1 MGEQEEGIFMPNN
14 RKATFIK
21 FLIFS
26 IFGVL
31 FFFVNVNIGGVSKVP
46 LIHLIDNVKAW
57 LGLPAGR
64 VLVMIITIL
73 VLLANIWG
81 GSEKAPDF
89 IKTYFG
95 KTSLFNRI
103 SYVLAA
109 VFSVMVIFNIGPAC
123 VLNEAVGA
131 SSVKIARDVFFAIVI
146 SGFFVT
152 TLLEFGLLEYLGTIL
167 EPIMRVIFKLPGKSS
182 VDALTSFVCSPAVGV
197 MVTSS
202 LYRNKVYTAKEAVS
216 ITTGF
221 SFVSLGA
228 YAFLSGLA
236 GCEDYY
242 SVIILTSLLLAF
254 MVAAIM
260 IRIPPIGKKPDTFFD
275 GTLQTPEQRKPQR
288 FTKQLFRDAFQNAM
302 SKAEA
307 VQPKVFTDALTS
319 SLVFGCKVVS
329 YVVSLSI
336 ICLVLANYT
345 PVITWLGI
353 PIRPILELLRIP
365 DAAQIA
371 PSTIAAF
378 VAMSLPSTLI
388 SGTGVSVMAGFYIV
402 VLSTCQV
409 IFFTESA
416 NAMLDSD
423 IPVNFADLL
432 IIFAERTIILIPL
445 VALATH
451 IIFGF

>member
-1 MGEQEEGIFMPNN
+1 MQKT
-14 RKATFIK
+14 RTSTFAK
-21 FLIFS
+21 FLLFS
-26 IFGVL
+26 IFGVV
-31 FFFVNVNIGGVSKVP
+31 FFFININIGGVNKVP
-46 LIHLIDNVKAW
+46 LIHLIDNLKAL

-64 VLVMIITIL
+64 VLVMIVSIL
-73 VLLANIWG
+73 VLMANIWG
-81 GSEKAPDF
+81 GLDSAPDF
-89 IKTYFG
+89 IKQYFG
-95 KTSLFNRI
+95 KTNLFNRI

-109 VFSVMVIFNIGPAC
+109 VFSIMVIFNIGPAC
-123 VLNEAVGA
+123 VLDEAVGA

-152 TLLEFGLLEYLGTIL
+152 ALLEFGLLEYLGTIL
-167 EPIMRVIFKLPGKSS
+167 EPIMRVVFKLPGKSS

-197 MVTSS
+197 MVTNS
-202 LYRNKVYTAKEAVS
+202 LYKGKVYTAKEAVS

-242 SVIILTSLLLAF
+242 SVIILSSLLLAF
-254 MVAAIM
+254 VVAAIM
-260 IRIPPIGKKPDTFFD
+260 IRIPPISKKGDTYFD
-275 GTLQTPEQRKPQR
+275 GTLQTPEQRKPQG
-288 FTKQLFRDAFQNAM
+288 FSVQLFKDAYQNALN
-302 SKAEA
+302 KAEA
-307 VQPKVFTDALTS
+307 VTPAVFKEAFIS
-319 SLVFGCKVVS
+319 SIIFGCKVVS

-336 ICLVLANYT
+336 ICLILANYT
-345 PVITWLGI
+345 PVISWLGI
-353 PIRPILELLRIP
+353 PIRPILELLQIP

-416 NAMLDSD
+416 NAMLDSE
-423 IPVNFADLL
+423 IPVNFPDLL
-432 IIFAERTIILIPL
+432 IIFIERTVLLIPL
-445 VALATH
+445 VAIVTH
-451 IIFGF
+451 IVF